1 MAKFQK
7 TTKPLSDATSAE
19 EAPRS
24 FTRRVKTVIV
34 NGKFH
39 SEALSWQGYDLAL
52 LELEPEDW
60 KTNSKIPT
68 VVAPACLPYKG
79 FMKNHILQGY
89 GHHMNIKHKEFN
101 TNQT

>member
-24 FTRRVKTVIV
+24 FTRWVKTVIV

-39 SEALSWQGYDLAL
+39 SEALSWQGYDMAL
-52 LELEPEDW
+52 LELEPGDW

-79 FMKNHILQGY
+79 FMKNHILEG
-89 GHHMNIKHKEFN
+89 NINHKEFN